1 LGYGVTQSQHLMVRV
16 GPLAKGRSRDGLQ
29 GTGLLFFFF
38 FFVKAVWV
46 QVRVWRLKQRGLRQI
61 RGSLFF
67 LISKT
72 QIMDR
77 NKTFLRN
84 QMTTSFNPSL
94 TATNFTNNHYQ
105 NDGQAQPLLITRIP
119 HRALLWHDNKCL
131 ATLQPLEYQTLVAD
145 TNTTQLP

>member
-1 LGYGVTQSQHLMVRV
+1 VTQSQHLMVRV

-38 FFVKAVWV
+38 FFGKAVWV
-46 QVRVWRLKQRGLRQI
+46 KVRGWRLKKRGLRQI